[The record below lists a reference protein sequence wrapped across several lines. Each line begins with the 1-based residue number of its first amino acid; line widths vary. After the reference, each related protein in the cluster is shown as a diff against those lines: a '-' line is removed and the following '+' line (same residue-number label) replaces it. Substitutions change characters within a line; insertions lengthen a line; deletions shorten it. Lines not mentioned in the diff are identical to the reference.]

1 MPVNADADTVDADA
15 SGDGAAPE
23 GDALPINEVFH
34 SLQGE
39 GTLAG
44 TPSVFVRTSG
54 CNLRCWFCDSY
65 HTSWE
70 PTHGWQSV
78 DSLLDRIA
86 DHDVD
91 HVVVTGGEPMLHD
104 GIEPLLERLGD
115 TGYHVTVETNGTIY
129 RDTHVDL
136 ASISPKL
143 ASSTP
148 TEDRPPA
155 GGDAPV
161 GEWAERHERDR
172 LDLEALAA
180 LVENYPF
187 QMKFVVTDREDV
199 EEATALVERLRGVT
213 DEPIRDSDV
222 LLMPE
227 GMTRER
233 LAETR
238 DLTAELALEYGY
250 RYTPRLHVDL
260 WNDAPGT

>member
-1 MPVNADADTVDADA
+1 MPVNADAPVQDAP
-15 SGDGAAPE
+15 APD
-23 GDALPINEVFH
+23 DALPINEVFH

-39 GTLAG
+39 GKLAG
-44 TPSVFVRTSG
+44 VPSTFVRTSG

-70 PTHGWQSV
+70 PTHGWESV
-78 DSLLDRIA
+78 ESLLETVA
-86 DHDVD
+86 EHGAE

-104 GIEPLLERLGD
+104 RVTDLLDALGERGH
-115 TGYHVTVETNGTIY
+115 HVTVETNGTIY

-148 TEDRPPA
+148 SEERPPA
-155 GGDAPV
+155 GGEADV
-161 GEWAERHERDR
+161 GNWAEKHEQDR
-172 LDLEALAA
+172 LQYDTIAA
-180 LVENYPF
+180 LVESYPF
-187 QMKFVVTDREDV
+187 QLKFVVTDREDLT
-199 EEATALVERLRGVT
+199 EIQTLLAELRGVT
-213 DEPIRDSDV
+213 SATVRDSDV

-227 GMTRER
+227 GTTREA

-238 DLTAELALEYGY
+238 DLTAELALEHGY

-260 WNDAPGT
+260 WNDEPGT